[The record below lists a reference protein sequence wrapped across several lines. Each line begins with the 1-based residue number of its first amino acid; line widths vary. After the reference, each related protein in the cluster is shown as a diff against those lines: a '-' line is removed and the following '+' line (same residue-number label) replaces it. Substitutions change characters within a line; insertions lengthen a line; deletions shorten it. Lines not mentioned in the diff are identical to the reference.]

1 VRRTN
6 GATCSIK
13 ELATPEQIEEVRS
26 TLLPRSYGYYMRA
39 RLQEA
44 GHDDVM
50 RVNWREYSLL
60 RYACYLETGFGPRA
74 ASAFLGD
81 PYSDED

>member
-1 VRRTN
+1 MDAHESPEHTTTDEFAKKFDAVVRRTN

-26 TLLPRSYGYYMRA
+26 TLLPRSYGYYMWA

-50 RVNWREYSLL
+50 GVNWRGTPS
-60 RYACYLETGFGPRA
+60 
-74 ASAFLGD
+74 
-81 PYSDED
+81 